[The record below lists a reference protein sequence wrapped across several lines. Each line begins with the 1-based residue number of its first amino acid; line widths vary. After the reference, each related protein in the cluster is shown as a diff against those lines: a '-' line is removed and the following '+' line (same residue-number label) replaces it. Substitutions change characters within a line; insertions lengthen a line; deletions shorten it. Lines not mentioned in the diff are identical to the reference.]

1 MHFLDLHLLI
11 YKNLSFRI
19 MAPNNSIGLCSWS
32 ARKSAITALQ
42 VILVRQVVWYDLQ
55 KGVME
60 TKANCTDK
68 PALCKW
74 ADIMGVELN
83 MPSRMSRCL
92 FKGN

>member
-11 YKNLSFRI
+11 YKNLSLRI
-19 MAPNNSIGLCSWS
+19 MIPNNSIGLCSWS
-32 ARKSAITALQ
+32 ARKSALKALQ

-83 MPSRMSRCL
+83 MPCRMSRMS
-92 FKGN
+92 F